1 MEARSR
7 EGVLRWSLVDG
18 RGAVRIEGAG
28 FACLVEALR
37 GLTATD
43 ARLSVAGDL
52 TVRWSRAGLL
62 RPTTRLAHDPEPRL
76 GSRRLLG
83 RHS

>member
-1 MEARSR
+1 METRSR
-7 EGVLRWSLVDG
+7 EGVLLWSLVDG

-37 GLTATD
+37 GLTPTD
-43 ARLSVAGDL
+43 ARLSVAGNL

-62 RPTTRLAHDPEPRL
+62 GPTTSCALVPVP
-76 GSRRLLG
+76 STP
-83 RHS
+83 